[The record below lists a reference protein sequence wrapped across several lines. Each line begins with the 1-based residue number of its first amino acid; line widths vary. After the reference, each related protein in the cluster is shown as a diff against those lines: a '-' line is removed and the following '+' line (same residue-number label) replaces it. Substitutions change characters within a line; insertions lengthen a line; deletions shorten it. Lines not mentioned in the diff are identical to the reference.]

1 MLHILIL
8 KAKFLFWIENKINNI
23 YIVNIVNI
31 INNINVVNIV
41 FNNSKGDY
49 MKCLIHWNK
58 EKHIHELVTDE
69 SKFTPEEIE
78 KMYQPK
84 GELKKILEIVVEDP
98 NVEEVEIN
106 DKILVIRK

>member
-1 MLHILIL
+1 
-8 KAKFLFWIENKINNI
+8 
-23 YIVNIVNI
+23 
-31 INNINVVNIV
+31 
-41 FNNSKGDY
+41 

-58 EKHIHELVTDE
+58 GKNIHELVTDE

-106 DKILVIRK
+106 GKILVIRK

>member
-1 MLHILIL
+1 MIL
-8 KAKFLFWIENKINNI
+8 KAKFLFWIENNINNI
-23 YIVNIVNI
+23 YIVNIINDINI
-31 INNINVVNIV
+31 VNIV

-58 EKHIHELVTDE
+58 EKNIHELVTDE
-69 SKFTPEEIE
+69 SRFTPEEIE

-84 GELKKILEIVVEDP
+84 GVLKKILEIVVEDS